1 MLKHK
6 EATKTRNKPFDAGYE
21 NNFDFLENNEA
32 MDRHDNY
39 RPW

>member
-6 EATKTRNKPFDAGYE
+6 EAIKTRNKPFDAGHE
-21 NNFDFLENNEA
+21 NNFDFQENNEA

-39 RPW
+39 RP